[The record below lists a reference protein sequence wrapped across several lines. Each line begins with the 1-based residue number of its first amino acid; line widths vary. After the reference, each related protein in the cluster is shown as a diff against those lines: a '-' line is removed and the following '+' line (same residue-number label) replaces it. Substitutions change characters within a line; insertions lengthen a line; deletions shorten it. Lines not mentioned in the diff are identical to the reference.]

1 MNHRNHSE
9 LSLHLVMSA
18 VTRVKAT
25 ITCLLGNKV
34 FTHKGN
40 RYLSPHKATNYVL
53 LATNGCLSG
62 NKRLFLC
69 GNAGI
74 SPHSF
79 CANFNPFISGRNQ
92 YFGCFRDYISGG
104 LRVVG
109 NGLDVI
115 GNGLRVTSYLLCVV
129 CKVLYVM
136 GLYITIYAL
145 GVNALGLR
153 RSCWQYNIS
162 IQ

>member
-1 MNHRNHSE
+1 MNHRNPTNMIRYVASE
-9 LSLHLVMSA
+9 
-18 VTRVKAT
+18 KQ
-25 ITCLLGNKV
+25 
-34 FTHKGN
+34 
-40 RYLSPHKATNYVL
+40 YLAKIRWDIV
-53 LATNGCLSG
+53 NG
-62 NKRLFLC
+62 
-69 GNAGI
+69 GI

-79 CANFNPFISGRNQ
+79 CCNFHPSVSGRNQ

-104 LRVVG
+104 LRVVGNGLDVIG

-145 GVNALGLR
+145 GVNALGVR
-153 RSCWQYNIS
+153 RKA
-162 IQ
+162 